1 MLSFPSELVVREYE
15 EENGLSPFAQWF
27 DTLDSSASLKITTAL
42 ERMALGHRSSM
53 KSVGHGVS
61 EYKIDFGP
69 GYCIYFGMEG
79 NTLVILLGG
88 GTKKRQQQDIATAQ
102 ARWNEYKRRKKTT
115 ERS

>member
-69 GYCIYFGMEG
+69 GYRVYFAEDGSR
-79 NTLVILLGG
+79 VVLLLLAGDKG
-88 GTKKRQQQDIATAQ
+88 SQRRDIQLAQQYWQ
-102 ARWNEYKRRKKTT
+102 EYRETRNA
-115 ERS
+115 